1 MRFVKDD
8 GGRRACGFKWT
19 SGDCVARSIS
29 ILTERP
35 YHKVYS
41 ELAWLNVM
49 MPKTKGRATVGLHT
63 AGRGIYTK
71 SALFKRYMVEQ
82 GFVWTPTMGIGT
94 GVLARLREEDLPNG
108 RLAVVVARH
117 LTAVID
123 GVIYDTH
130 DPGLRCVYGYWKL
143 DTKLALASKR

>member
-1 MRFVKDD
+1 MRFVKTD
-8 GGRRACGFKWT
+8 GGRRASGFRWT
-19 SGDCVARSIS
+19 SGDCVARSIA

-35 YHKVYS
+35 YHKIYA

-49 MPKTKGRATVGLHT
+49 MPKTKHRKTVGIHS

-71 SALFKRYMVEQ
+71 SALFKRYMIEQ

-94 GVLARLREEDLPNG
+94 GCLVRLREEDLPDG
-108 RLAVVVARH
+108 RLAVAVARH

-123 GVIYDTH
+123 GVIHDTE
-130 DPGLRCVYGYWKL
+130 DPGLRCVYGYWRL
-143 DTKLALASKR
+143 TPNNGELP